1 MTMAQMADIIIVCS
15 FFGIVG
21 SVAAAIIGKG
31 LCWIMNKIKTWRKKR
46 GEVKENE

>member
-21 SVAAAIIGKG
+21 SAAGTIIGKG
-31 LCWIMNKIKTWRKKR
+31 LCWVMNKIKMWRKKR
-46 GEVKENE
+46 RGKMQNE